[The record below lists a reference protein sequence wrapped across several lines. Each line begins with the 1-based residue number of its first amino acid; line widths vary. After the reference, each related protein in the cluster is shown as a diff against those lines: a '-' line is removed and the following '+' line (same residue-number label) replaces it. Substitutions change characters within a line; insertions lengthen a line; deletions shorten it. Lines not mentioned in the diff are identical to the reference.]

1 MDMAVTRSFIAIV
14 ALTLTAAAGSPH
26 AGPLTPPGGPVAPT
40 GVTTQQ
46 IYDSV
51 QSLATTSADSGVR
64 TPGSDIALPASMT
77 VTPQGLPAFTT
88 PVFAITAQFTSPT
101 DAASGLAT
109 GRTVFNGM
117 TVTRDAGAQSG
128 LFFSL
133 LTNNRNLTSV
143 VLTLSSKPV
152 VTYTLVNARVTSYR
166 MLMSQRPGGS
176 YSEIEE
182 IGFNFTNTFTANDGT
197 YSGVFDRVV
206 P

>member
-1 MDMAVTRSFIAIV
+1 LAGG
-14 ALTLTAAAGSPH
+14 AGSTH
-26 AGPLTPPGGPVAPT
+26 AGPLTPPVGPVAPT

-51 QSLATTSADSGVR
+51 QSLATTSGDSGVR
-64 TPGSDIALPASMT
+64 TPGSDIALPASMMI
-77 VTPQGLPAFTT
+77 TPQGLPAFTT

-101 DAASGLAT
+101 DAASGLPT

-117 TVTRDAGAQSG
+117 TVTRDAGAKSG

-133 LTNNRNLTSV
+133 LTTNRNLTSV
-143 VLTLSSKPV
+143 VLTLSTSPP

-166 MLMSQRPGGS
+166 MLMTQRPGGS

-182 IGFNFTNTFTANDGT
+182 IGFNFANTFTANDGT
-197 YSGVFDRVV
+197 NSGVFDRSV